1 MTLFGS
7 GLEWGEWILNACN
20 FTDHIVTDLQ
30 HYYLLYSIK
39 MYVIEKPDKLEKLG
53 FESGSVWFV
62 KYDFRDKP
70 DSEIFYFSL
79 FNSFNVFGTSR

>member
-1 MTLFGS
+1 MNFKCMQFYRPHSNWPATL
-7 GLEWGEWILNACN
+7 LLM
-20 FTDHIVTDLQ
+20 
-30 HYYLLYSIK
+30 LLYSIK
-39 MYVIEKPDKLEKLG
+39 MYVIEEPDKLEKLG

-79 FNSFNVFGTSR
+79 F